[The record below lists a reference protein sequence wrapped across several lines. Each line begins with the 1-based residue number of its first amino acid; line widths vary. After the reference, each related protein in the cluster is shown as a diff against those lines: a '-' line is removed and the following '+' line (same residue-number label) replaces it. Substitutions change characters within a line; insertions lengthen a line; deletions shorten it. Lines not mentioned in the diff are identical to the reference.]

1 MVALPDREPPRSARL
16 NGCGL
21 FDGLGRGVYGRA
33 MFLDVQ
39 HHLWL
44 EYDEFIRE
52 SFIELRLQ
60 PKTTQTQT
68 VASFVL
74 AAGPP
79 TRISRYRD
87 WNDNVVHHFAVTQY
101 HDRLEV
107 QSRSLVETRR
117 PLFALA
123 AIEDAGPLGGLSH
136 DLQDWLF
143 VDGPLTHTPR
153 LEQFAAEV
161 DVSTRAPLGEQV
173 RRLSAVIAG
182 AFTYRKNVTRYD
194 STTEEFLELR
204 AGVCQDFTHLMLA
217 LLRLRGIPCRY
228 VSGYLHVERS
238 AVEPAQSHAWIEFYS
253 PRAGWVPF
261 DPTHD
266 REIDERYVV
275 VAHGRHY
282 DDVPPNKGIYRGN
295 ARETLR
301 AEVRTQVTASKG
313 VVDLHEEI
321 RQIDLP
327 VFQEPPE
334 RRRPLERVITRA
346 EEAAIQ
352 QQQQQ

>member
-1 MVALPDREPPRSARL
+1 
-16 NGCGL
+16 
-21 FDGLGRGVYGRA
+21 

-44 EYDEFIRE
+44 EYDDFIRE

-60 PKTTQTQT
+60 PKRTLTQT

-79 TRISRYRD
+79 TKISRYRD
-87 WNDNVVHHFAVTQY
+87 WNDNIVHHFAVTQF
-101 HDRLEV
+101 HDRIEV
-107 QSRSLVETRR
+107 QSRSLVETQAQLV
-117 PLFALA
+117 PLG
-123 AIEDAGPLGGLSH
+123 AIEDPVPLGDLSH
-136 DLQDWLF
+136 ELHDWLGL
-143 VDGPLTHTPR
+143 DGPLRPTPELTR
-153 LEQFAAEV
+153 FAADI
-161 DVSTRAPLGEQV
+161 DVPTHAPLGAQV
-173 RRLSAVIAG
+173 RRLGKAMAG
-182 AFTYRKNVTRYD
+182 TFEYRKNVTRYD
-194 STTEEFLELR
+194 STTEDFLSLR

-217 LLRLRGIPCRY
+217 LLRLRGVPCRY
-228 VSGYLHVERS
+228 VSGYLHVEQSS
-238 AVEPAQSHAWIEFYS
+238 APSQSHAWIEFHS
-253 PRAGWVPF
+253 PSAGWVPF
-261 DPTHD
+261 DPTHN
-266 REIDERYVV
+266 REVDERYVV

-301 AEVRTQVTASKG
+301 AEVRTEVTAGKG
-313 VVDLHEEI
+313 VADLHEET

-334 RRRPLERVITRA
+334 RRRRVERVITRV